1 MAVQDLDTPVDPCR
15 VSSSLAD
22 QVCRVVLCAST
33 SLLGSAAGRT
43 ADLAMVLTVL
53 YAGSGCAG
61 FMPRATSASSCT
73 DFQTVFSWKVVLFLV
88 HPGSPMAHL
97 GRDIS
102 SLVADMEAVRIRA
115 TEAGV
120 LALRRAWVRERWTR
134 KESPLWG
141 ARDLP
146 DRSSINHRS
155 RSIRAKTALRDKRSK
170 ASFKHRH

>member
-22 QVCRVVLCAST
+22 QVCGAVVCAGT

-43 ADLAMVLTVL
+43 ADLATVLTVL

-88 HPGSPMAHL
+88 HPGSPMGHL

-102 SLVADMEAVRIRA
+102 SLADTEAVRIRA
-115 TEAGV
+115 SEAGV
-120 LALRRAWVRERWTR
+120 LVLRRAWVRERWTR
-134 KESPLWG
+134 RNSLLWG
-141 ARDLP
+141 ARDLS

-155 RSIRAKTALRDKRSK
+155 RSIRAKTASRDKRSK
-170 ASFKHRH
+170 ASFTHRH